1 MNPDLYCL
9 SLLELLELRDGA
21 GTASAQRHLEDCPR
35 CQALLRTLP
44 PDLSSALSELVPA
57 APAPEATATV
67 RPIQADGGV
76 RTGALWR
83 AVPEPGADFAWVVV
97 IIGRSPDSDD
107 CLVVA
112 PVVPHPELATDR
124 DLLVRSDVLGYPAFI
139 DITNLGILLRDQLLD
154 QVGQLHRP
162 EAEVMID
169 LYRHVLHGAP
179 APQAAARGLPALDE
193 ADPRLLEQAARAEAV
208 RDLWRPAHSLVQDVG
223 ERGGDEVRGREGEP
237 RPERVPAG
245 AAAAISDMPEAADR
259 PGVSLL
265 LRPRLQGPDADWDRN
280 ALLEQS
286 GAAGAHLDGFLRDQL
301 DLTDKRDVADL
312 ARVAQALGVDWPELE
327 SAVVVSLQRSPGGT
341 RQAQGPALRMAAR
354 SRAGADPARTA
365 RDLFADRTRVD
376 DSEQAREKEIQA
388 YLTELRR
395 ELEDLE

>member
-1 MNPDLYCL
+1 MNPDLHCL
-9 SLLELLELRDGA
+9 SLLELLALRDGA
-21 GTASAQRHLEDCPR
+21 ATASAERHLEDCPR
-35 CQALLRTLP
+35 CQALLRTVP
-44 PDLSSALSELVPA
+44 PGLSSALSELVPV
-57 APAPEATATV
+57 APAPEVTGTV
-67 RPIQADGGV
+67 RPIQAEGGV

-139 DITNLGILLRDQLLD
+139 DITNLGILLRDQFLD
-154 QVGQLHRP
+154 QIGQLERP
-162 EAEVMID
+162 DAEVMIG

-179 APQAAARGLPALDE
+179 APQAAARGLPVLDE
-193 ADPRLLEQAARAEAV
+193 ADPRLLEQAARAEAL

-237 RPERVPAG
+237 RPEHVPAG
-245 AAAAISDMPEAADR
+245 AGAAISGMSKGAGR
-259 PGVSLL
+259 PGVSAL
-265 LRPRLQGPDADWDRN
+265 LRPRLEGPDADWDRN

-286 GAAGAHLDGFLRDQL
+286 GVAGGHLDAFLRDQL
-301 DLTDKRDVADL
+301 DLTDKRDVPDL
-312 ARVAQALGVDWPELE
+312 ARVAQALALDWPELE
-327 SAVVVSLQRSPGGT
+327 SAVVVSLHRSPGGT
-341 RQAQGPALRMAAR
+341 RQAQGPTERMAAR
-354 SRAGADPARTA
+354 SRPGADPAQTA

-376 DSEQAREKEIQA
+376 DSEQARGRETQT
-388 YLTELRR
+388 YLAELRR